1 MEKPREELKAVTV
14 IIRAAQAIHDVIRK
28 DAAQYGL
35 NPTEFSVMELLYHR
49 GEQPIQI
56 IGKKV
61 LISSGSITYVI
72 DKLVEKNYVRRR
84 ACPEDRRVTYGVLT
98 NEGKELMDTIFPQ
111 HEMEM
116 SRIFADLDAEEVN
129 QTISLLKRIGYR
141 AKGL

>member
-98 NEGKELMDTIFPQ
+98 NEGKELMDNIFPQ